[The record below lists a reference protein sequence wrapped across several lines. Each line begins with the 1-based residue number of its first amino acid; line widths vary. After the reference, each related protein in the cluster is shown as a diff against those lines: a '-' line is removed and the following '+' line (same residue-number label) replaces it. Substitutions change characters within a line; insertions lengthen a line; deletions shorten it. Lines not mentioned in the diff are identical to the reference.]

1 MKSCVGINLGLRSRK
16 FEKVEKVEEVENVKD
31 AEEAEKVVGVRE
43 VKTTWP
49 TAESITN
56 DLLFLPH
63 AAAEELDT

>member
-1 MKSCVGINLGLRSRK
+1 MKSCVGINLGLRSRRI
-16 FEKVEKVEEVENVKD
+16 EKIENVED
-31 AEEAEKVVGVRE
+31 AEKAVGDRE

-63 AAAEELDT
+63 AAAAVLDK

>member
-1 MKSCVGINLGLRSRK
+1 MKK
-16 FEKVEKVEEVENVKD
+16 VENVED
-31 AEEAEKVVGVRE
+31 AEEAEEAEE
-43 VKTTWP
+43 VKTTWS

>member
-16 FEKVEKVEEVENVKD
+16 VEEVEKDENVED
-31 AEEAEKVVGVRE
+31 AEEAEEAEE

-63 AAAEELDT
+63 AAAELLDT

>member
-1 MKSCVGINLGLRSRK
+1 MK
-16 FEKVEKVEEVENVKD
+16 KVEEVENVED

-63 AAAEELDT
+63 AAAELLDT

>member
-1 MKSCVGINLGLRSRK
+1 MKSCVGINLGLRSRRI
-16 FEKVEKVEEVENVKD
+16 EKIENVED
-31 AEEAEKVVGVRE
+31 AEEAEKVVGDRE

-63 AAAEELDT
+63 AAAAVLDR